1 MHIKKCV
8 VYKHKLCLLWPGR
21 QSRMLGEI
29 YFRINGEQ
37 RREYWWW
44 WGVVTPLWSD
54 DASYTFAGRRVRSE
68 SPKTWGQEFGGLG
81 KDGGEAD
88 QRFPYLILL
97 QFLDIAGD
105 SQVARSHAFCFCHS
119 LCPVLHSCLPLCQ
132 HWKCHI
138 LIHPHCTE
146 QWALRTAS
154 ERLHTRRMW
163 PKEIFPTDCVLSN
176 VNVL

>member
-1 MHIKKCV
+1 MCV
-8 VYKHKLCLLWPGR
+8 YTPPPARSVYNACARKFYHRL
-21 QSRMLGEI
+21 
-29 YFRINGEQ
+29 YFEQ
-37 RREYWWW
+37 RTLQSVTRAAEQDVGRNIFQNK
-44 WGVVTPLWSD
+44 WGTKARILVMVGGGHAALVRRCLIYLRRP
-54 DASYTFAGRRVRSE
+54 ACRRVRSE

-132 HWKCHI
+132 QT
-138 LIHPHCTE
+138 PA
-146 QWALRTAS
+146 ALEMSYIDSPT
-154 ERLHTRRMW
+154 LH
-163 PKEIFPTDCVLSN
+163 
-176 VNVL
+176 